1 MEDAFLERDLDR
13 IGQLGARATGA
24 NAVAAAHLFRQL
36 RLGHSL
42 VHLQRATHYV
52 TGIERDL
59 LDALMRR
66 LHREL
71 AGAASPGM
79 LGDHLDRV
87 LRRDILLG
95 SPEGDALTDALVH
108 LRLALEPVPAQN
120 GEAA

>member
-1 MEDAFLERDLDR
+1 M
-13 IGQLGARATGA
+13 
-24 NAVAAAHLFRQL
+24 
-36 RLGHSL
+36 
-42 VHLQRATHYV
+42 
-52 TGIERDL
+52 

-95 SPEGDALTDALVH
+95 SPDGDALTDALVH